1 MKNLFS
7 VEEKLLSLPVVTAKF
22 GAMMARGFVENGARV
37 YITARE
43 IDELEATAAHL
54 NEPAQG
60 YQKKGWQ

>member
-43 IDELEATAAHL
+43 IDEL
-54 NEPAQG
+54 
-60 YQKKGWQ
+60 

>member
-7 VEEKLLSLPVVTAKF
+7 VEEKLLSLLVVTAKF

-43 IDELEATAAHL
+43 IDEL
-54 NEPAQG
+54 
-60 YQKKGWQ
+60 